1 MHAARR
7 QHQDGQVAA
16 GADAAQGFQAIHARH
31 HDVEDGDGVQARQRF
46 GRAAFA
52 VMYCT
57 GVKAFLRQVF
67 LEHADQ
73 FHVVID

>member
-1 MHAARR
+1 MRS
-7 QHQDGQVAA
+7 VS
-16 GADAAQGFQAIHARH
+16 DAAQGFQAIHARH

-52 VMYCT
+52 VMHGL
-57 GVKAFLRQVF
+57 GVETFLRQVF

-73 FHVVID
+73 LDIVVY